1 MSAIQRYT
9 YLASKV
15 TLGGQDVINLN
26 YLSLPFQASVL
37 VDIVSG
43 TANYALEF
51 THDNINLDPPYRWL
65 TDAIKLPAGQIT
77 SGIFLID
84 FAVTAVRLNLQS
96 LTGEVR
102 FSVIQG
108 LGTAP

>member
-1 MSAIQRYT
+1 MSAIQRYR
-9 YLASKV
+9 YLVDKV
-15 TLGGQDVINLN
+15 TLGGQEVVNLN
-26 YLSLPFQASVL
+26 YLQLPFQASVV
-37 VDIVSG
+37 VDIVNG
-43 TANYALEF
+43 AANYALEF
-51 THDNINLDPPYRWL
+51 THDDINLDPPYRWL
-65 TDAIKLPAGQIT
+65 TDALKLPAGQT
-77 SGIFLID
+77 SSGIFLVD

>member
-9 YLASKV
+9 YLAGKV
-15 TLGGQDVINLN
+15 TLGGQEVVNLN
-26 YLSLPFQASVL
+26 YLSLPFQASVV

-51 THDNINLDPPYRWL
+51 THDDITLNPPYRWL
-65 TDAIKLPAGQIT
+65 VDQTKLPAGQT
-77 SGIFLID
+77 ASGIFLVD
-84 FAVTAVRLNLQS
+84 FAVTALRLNLQS
-96 LTGEVR
+96 FTGEVR